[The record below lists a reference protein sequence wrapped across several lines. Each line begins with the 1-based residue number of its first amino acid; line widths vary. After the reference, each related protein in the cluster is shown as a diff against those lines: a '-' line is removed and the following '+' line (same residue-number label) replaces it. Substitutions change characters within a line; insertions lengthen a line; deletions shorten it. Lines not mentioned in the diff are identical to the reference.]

1 MVEQWTEN
9 PCVPSSSL
17 GLGTFGNSDFHVGL
31 ARHCGGPGKGFSG
44 PDSAVDGGSSNGR
57 TTVFGTVNRGS
68 NPCPPAFFGAGHRRL
83 GLNAVGK
90 WIVSWINEYGAY
102 SSKAERLIVD
112 QKVAGSSPARR
123 PSVRLCLRS
132 SWRDSGIKPTL
143 FLLLGNEETTI

>member
-17 GLGTFGNSDFHVGL
+17 GLGTFGNSVFHVGL

-68 NPCPPAFFGAGHRRL
+68 NPCPPAFFGAGYRRL
-83 GLNAVGK
+83 GVNAVGK

-123 PSVRLCLRS
+123 PCVRLSLGS
-132 SWRDSGIKPTL
+132 SSREGDAQPASFVNVQW
-143 FLLLGNEETTI
+143 N

>member
-1 MVEQWTEN
+1 MSPVQVWASAPWRTLISWSVFRCAATCLQTTN
-9 PCVPSSSL
+9 DRS
-17 GLGTFGNSDFHVGL
+17 
-31 ARHCGGPGKGFSG
+31 GKRFSG

-68 NPCPPAFFGAGHRRL
+68 NPCPPAFPGVGSPRPE
-83 GLNAVGK
+83 LNAVGK
-90 WIVSWINEYGAY
+90 RYFCWTTKYGAY

-132 SWRDSGIKPTL
+132 SWRDSGIQPTL